1 MNLNYRYIFFAGIIA
16 LAGCT
21 LFKKSIDKPI
31 VVSYNEQGLQVVI
44 HNTATF
50 VKYTHANSKEQIALQ
65 FIESFKKEGA
75 ITPNISFSNDA
86 ASADF
91 ILNLKTVTVTE
102 SSAIEKIEDPK
113 SSYNGK
119 SMELNTVDCTA
130 TIEIVD
136 VKNKSAKSVY
146 CSNSKTRTEKITN
159 NRNLDDLISGS
170 NKDHTQYRT
179 KLLSD
184 SICIQLCTDVGRRI
198 WTPLTRKLAKELK

>member
-1 MNLNYRYIFFAGIIA
+1 MNLNYKYILVIGIVA

-31 VVSYNEQGLQVVI
+31 VVLCNEQGLQVVI

-50 VKYTHANSKEQIALQ
+50 VKYTQANSKEQIAAE

-75 ITPNISFSNDA
+75 ITPNITFSNDA
-86 ASADF
+86 TSADF
-91 ILNLKTVTVTE
+91 ILNLKTITVTE
-102 SSAIEKIEDPK
+102 SSATEKIDDPK

-119 SMELNTVDCTA
+119 TMELNTVDCTA
-130 TIEIVD
+130 DIEIVD
-136 VKNKSAKSVY
+136 VKNKGAKNVY

-159 NRNLDDLISGS
+159 NRDLGDLISGI
-170 NKDHTQYRT
+170 NKDHTTYRT

-198 WTPLTRKLAKELK
+198 WTPLTRKLSKAI